1 GRLTD
6 AERRR
11 DQLRMELEEIV
22 DRLSRIED
30 DTEMTEPSTR
40 DRDAATTA
48 LAQVRAMEME
58 ARLALHTAE
67 ERAVQVRGRG
77 DGLRRQAEQE
87 RQAKMRH
94 EQAVAQRRRRT
105 DLAATVQRGAREVAE
120 RVSVALAQ
128 ATDDRDAC
136 NREKAALTAQ
146 LARARD
152 AVSAARHQL
161 DRLHD
166 NAHAQE
172 LARSQAQVRM
182 EEAVAK
188 ITDQLGVPVAELL
201 QDYTPDEHF
210 DEGVQRARLKQA
222 EKDLASL
229 GKVNPLALEE
239 FKALEERYEFLAT
252 QVRDVEQAR
261 ADLRGVIEEVDARIL
276 QLFTDDWYDV
286 ESGLPKVF
294 YTHFP
299 DGAGSKLLPSII
311 DFLYR

>member
-146 LARARD
+146 LARA
-152 AVSAARHQL
+152 
-161 DRLHD
+161 
-166 NAHAQE
+166 
-172 LARSQAQVRM
+172 QAQVRM

-210 DEGVQRARLKQA
+210 DEGAQRARLKQA

-276 QLFTDDWYDV
+276 QLFTDAWHDV
-286 ESGLPKVF
+286 EREFPKVF
-294 YTHFP
+294 DTLFP
-299 DGAGSKLLPSII
+299 GGEGRLLLTDPDDLLTTGIEVEARPPGKKVKRLS
-311 DFLYR
+311 LLSG